1 MSGSLDGS
9 VDAVGLAGEGDGVGG
24 LGLVLDAVDLVVEGG
39 VFETSDLDGSDV
51 LCDFRLALIFFDYI

>member
-39 VFETSDLDGSDV
+39 VFETGDLDRSNV
-51 LCDFRLALIFFDYI
+51 LCEFTLAFITF

>member
-1 MSGSLDGS
+1 MSRSLDGG

-39 VFETSDLDGSDV
+39 VFETSDLDGSNV
-51 LCDFRLALIFFDYI
+51 LFEFRLAFITC